1 MTLAAH
7 AASFHADR
15 RALVSGVTLTV
26 APGELVALL
35 GPNGAGKS
43 TLLKLLA
50 GDVAP
55 SAGRVTLDEAPIG
68 AIKSR
73 HLARHR
79 AVLRQDLALPFAFTA
94 AEVVHM
100 GRLPHRGTA
109 DERDDARIV
118 SDALGLLDAGHLAH
132 RLYPTLSGGEQ
143 QRVQLARAFA
153 QLWLPDHAARYL
165 LLDEPTSNLD
175 LVHQHQALTVARS
188 FARERGIGV
197 LVILHD
203 VALAVRHADRLALLK
218 GGRLIASGSVD
229 QVIETT
235 SLADCFEMDFRM
247 ADFGAAGRVPV
258 AIPRASVTG
267 S

>member
-1 MTLAAH
+1 MTLTAQC
-7 AASFHADR
+7 ASFHADR
-15 RALVSGVTLTV
+15 RALVDQVTLTV
-26 APGELVALL
+26 TPGEMVALL

-55 SAGRVTLDEAPIG
+55 STGQVMLDDDAL
-68 AIKSR
+68 ATVRS
-73 HLARHR
+73 HQLARRR
-79 AVLRQDLALPFAFTA
+79 AVLRQDLALPFSFTA
-94 AEVVHM
+94 AEVVRM
-100 GRLPHRGTA
+100 GRLPHRGIA
-109 DERDDARIV
+109 DEREDARIV
-118 SDALGLLDAGHLAH
+118 ADALELLNAGHLAH

-143 QRVQLARAFA
+143 QRVQLARALTQIWA
-153 QLWLPDHAARYL
+153 PGESGRYL

-175 LVHQHQALTVARS
+175 LVHQHQALSVARS

-197 LVILHD
+197 LAILHD

-235 SLADCFEMDFRM
+235 SLSECFEMEFRM

-258 AIPRASVTG
+258 AIPRAHATG
-267 S
+267 R